1 MLDRRLNAFRPD
13 IAAESLRGRVQ
24 AARYVTGELRQVTQA
39 VVPLRSKPEQG
50 SLDNEVLFGEHVR
63 VFEEAG
69 GWAWVQLA
77 RDGYVGYVPAEAL
90 TGDVLETTHRVSASG
105 TFVYPMPDIKSIPI
119 MHLSMNAK
127 LTVVRQDDRL
137 MALSTGGWVVAR
149 HLAEEGRFARDFVE
163 IAERF
168 IGTPYLWG
176 GRTRLGL
183 DCSALVQLALEASG
197 RSCPRDSDLQQ
208 AQVGV
213 DVLVPPDLEGLERG
227 DLVFWQGH
235 VGIMMDGVMMVHANA
250 HHMAVAVEPLKDAA
264 DRAARLGNRI
274 TAVKRIPALP

>member
-1 MLDRRLNAFRPD
+1 
-13 IAAESLRGRVQ
+13 
-24 AARYVTGELRQVTQA
+24 
-39 VVPLRSKPEQG
+39 
-50 SLDNEVLFGEHVR
+50 
-63 VFEEAG
+63 
-69 GWAWVQLA
+69 
-77 RDGYVGYVPAEAL
+77 
-90 TGDVLETTHRVSASG
+90 
-105 TFVYPMPDIKSIPI
+105 
-119 MHLSMNAK
+119 
-127 LTVVRQDDRL
+127 
-137 MALSTGGWVVAR
+137 VVAR